1 MFKASIIKSNSVSI
15 ELSGSCSNNRDS
27 MFSTS
32 TSEIVIGLK
41 HIPDL
46 FLYQRTLLIQR
57 CSGPVVI
64 TKCSWLLNPSNTM
77 AVHGFIKNF
86 HVFLTWS
93 ILI

>member
-46 FLYQRTLLIQR
+46 FLYQ
-57 CSGPVVI
+57 
-64 TKCSWLLNPSNTM
+64 
-77 AVHGFIKNF
+77 
-86 HVFLTWS
+86 
-93 ILI
+93 